1 MDDNEKIREQQ
12 VDNKK
17 VNKNNN
23 KRKYS
28 STKVKTRNILTNLS
42 YLRVNRLDFDNKSY
56 VLDFVTFIIQYLNVF
71 SLDLKLETELEKNM
85 LMFIWQNCLPLKL
98 TQFVSTKDHYD
109 ILTAGN
115 SKFKDVYHIVY
126 DYMSYEP
133 NYEEAKNLLK
143 SYFDEIRYV
152 FAFLFPKIY
161 TRTNENGQQIKSR
174 FDFSFSLWINNT
186 YSKKQQITAGK
197 NIDTYN
203 DRTNINEFEQKPLKN
218 ELIDVINVLDK
229 ETENKENVTTVTSV
243 VNQSN
248 NKLKPVN
255 EVKKNFLK
263 EREKRKYTKLM
274 KKKEDLEE
282 QLKRNNEQWNL
293 LKPLF
298 KKKKLV
304 K

>member
-1 MDDNEKIREQQ
+1 M
-12 VDNKK
+12 
-17 VNKNNN
+17 
-23 KRKYS
+23 
-28 STKVKTRNILTNLS
+28 ILTN
-42 YLRVNRLDFDNKSY
+42 
-56 VLDFVTFIIQYLNVF
+56 I
-71 SLDLKLETELEKNM
+71 
-85 LMFIWQNCLPLKL
+85 
-98 TQFVSTKDHYD
+98 
-109 ILTAGN
+109 
-115 SKFKDVYHIVY
+115 
-126 DYMSYEP
+126 
-133 NYEEAKNLLK
+133 
-143 SYFDEIRYV
+143 
-152 FAFLFPKIY
+152 
-161 TRTNENGQQIKSR
+161 
-174 FDFSFSLWINNT
+174 
-186 YSKKQQITAGK
+186 
-197 NIDTYN
+197 